1 MCPTKRPDSTWPS
14 VDKAAPTR
22 RTRIVM
28 FWTSATILRAFILV
42 PQLLKLQ
49 RQGRRFSKR
58 LRALSLSV
66 LKVVPSKKECQAKT
80 LEISI
85 LSEIILPADDLN
97 QSTTTTRS
105 SPEGLDSG
113 FYRFGGK
120 QP

>member
-28 FWTSATILRAFILV
+28 FWTPATILRAFILV

-80 LEISI
+80 FEIST
-85 LSEIILPADDLN
+85 LWEAYRHSNDLN
-97 QSTTTTRS
+97 QSIE
-105 SPEGLDSG
+105 P
-113 FYRFGGK
+113 
-120 QP
+120 